1 MTFLTKCDWNI
12 WILQGAARI
21 LNPRFWPLSGLH
33 MSKAFPAACFAL
45 FLASLV
51 INQPVSAQVGP
62 KNGDTWQP
70 NLPGPAPAVANPL
83 VVSDV
88 VVDKEGENA
97 VVARDKAMAESRKAA
112 FMKLAERNMTP
123 AEFKAFKPPK
133 DSDIAMMVQ
142 DFEVQDEQMSS
153 TRYVGT
159 FTFRFRELVR
169 NYIDVHTDPGPPPES
184 YTDSH
189 PQTATNDATNDAGGK
204 DAEDA
209 AVEAAEQEAEER
221 ADALAQQ
228 QGHDAVVREVA
239 PGFENDINS
248 RPSWMETTYGAKARP
263 SLVGARGEPLAD
275 YEPIAKTVLVLPY
288 FENISGQ
295 TLLWEENNPWLSIWQ
310 GALPRTPGGDR
321 KFFVPLGDIGDI
333 AAGPGN
339 GVWSGNYAAVEA
351 LMKNYGAEQAVLA
364 VANKSG
370 PEMTVEIYTYKAGK
384 LRRRDT
390 LRPYVGEAAGA
401 EAFKKGVFETI
412 SYLQAPFVPRRAQP
426 RVAEQ
431 VSRDILAVSP
441 ARSNYETVIIDGN
454 TTTAPPVSG
463 RPPLVMKPL
472 GQDYR
477 PYEPVSAQPIIG
489 GGSTRLEASMQF
501 TDSRSWMELQRR
513 VAGIVPP
520 VRMDISSLSSNS
532 VTFTLNSDVPLGTV
546 RQQLYAHGVELG
558 AQGEVRLA
566 PR

>member
-1 MTFLTKCDWNI
+1 
-12 WILQGAARI
+12 
-21 LNPRFWPLSGLH
+21 
-33 MSKAFPAACFAL
+33 MSKTFIHACFAL

-51 INQPVSAQVGP
+51 INQPAFAQTGP
-62 KNGDTWQP
+62 KNGDTWRP

-88 VVDKEGENA
+88 VVDKEAENA
-97 VVARDKAMAESRKAA
+97 VVAREKAMAESRKAA
-112 FMKLAERNMTP
+112 FLKLAERNMTP

-133 DSDIAMMVQ
+133 DSDIATLVQ

-169 NYIDVHTDPGPPPES
+169 NYIDVHTDPGPPPET
-184 YTDSH
+184 YTDSR
-189 PQTATNDATNDAGGK
+189 PPLTATNDTAGK
-204 DAEDA
+204 DAEEA
-209 AVEAAEQEAEER
+209 SAEAAEQEAEER

-228 QGHDAVVREVA
+228 EGIDAQARRDGIVREVA
-239 PGFENDINS
+239 PGFENDAQS
-248 RPSWMETTYGAKARP
+248 RPSWMEGTYGAKARP
-263 SLVGARGEPLAD
+263 GLVGGRPAPMVD

-310 GALPRTPGGDR
+310 GALPRTPGGER

-339 GVWSGNYAAVEA
+339 GVWSGNYAPVEA
-351 LMKNYGAEQAVLA
+351 LMQNYGAEQAVLA

-370 PEMTVEIYTYKAGK
+370 PELTVEIYTYKAGK

-390 LRPYVGEAAGA
+390 LRPYIGDAVGA

-412 SYLQAPFVPRRAQP
+412 SYLQAPFVPRRPQPP

-441 ARSNYETVIIDGN
+441 NRGYDTVIIDGS
-454 TTTAPPVSG
+454 TTTTNVTGG

-477 PYEPVSAQPIIG
+477 PYEPVSAQPIVG
-489 GGSTRLEASMQF
+489 GTTRIDATMQF
-501 TDSRSWMELQRR
+501 ADSRNWMELQRR

-520 VRMDISSLSSNS
+520 VRLDISALSSNS
-532 VTFTLNSDVPLGTV
+532 VTFTLNSDAPIGAV
-546 RQQLYAHGVELG
+546 RQQLNAHGVELG
-558 AQGEVRLA
+558 GQGGVYDVRLA
-566 PR
+566 Q